1 MMKFVAILAVLAFAS
16 PLNAYTVPR
25 TGNGALADQLQD
37 FVNIVPYDDMVALLH
52 EYVQHDPE
60 MQQLVSYLQ
69 TNEFRNLVSGLE
81 HIPQFVE
88 LLNNLQRA
96 GLDAYFMMNQI
107 NDYLHLGRLS
117 PPGFRL
123 TRTTRGIRG
132 FLDQIEAMLP
142 VKQLEALYREKLNS
156 STVFAQFIRFLGSPT
171 TQTIVDTMCAN
182 TVLNNFL
189 LKLKGY
195 GVRLEVAREFLQ
207 NELGLHVSCVV

>member
-1 MMKFVAILAVLAFAS
+1 MKFVAILAVVAFAS

-25 TGNGALADQLQD
+25 TGSGALADQLQD
-37 FVNIVPYDDMVALLH
+37 FVNMVPYDDMVALLD

-60 MQQLVSYLQ
+60 MQQLVNYLQ

-88 LLNNLQRA
+88 LLNYLQKA
-96 GLDAYFMMNQI
+96 GLDAYFLVNQL
-107 NDYLHLGRLS
+107 NDYLHLGRIS
-117 PPGFRL
+117 PSFRV
-123 TRTTRGIRG
+123 TRATGGIRG

-142 VKQLEALYREKLNS
+142 LTQLEALYREKLNS
-156 STVFAQFIRFLGSPT
+156 SPVFSQFIRFLGSPT
-171 TQTIVDTMCAN
+171 VQTVVDTMCAN

-195 GVRLEVAREFLQ
+195 GVRLEDGRDFLQ